1 MTTTIITTTTITVAI
16 MLLLTTH
23 PLTYLDP
30 GKHLLEKPQY
40 QVDKHYDDN
49 DNYSDN
55 YDVSR
60 HPHLLPAL
68 LSEATLRPMPRIAQR
83 PEPREARPPSRLSQ
97 CGLPIAL
104 QPQTS
109 ENSVWAKLAEFP
121 FHALR

>member
-49 DNYSDN
+49 DSYSDN
-55 YDVSR
+55 DGVSR
-60 HPHLLPAL
+60 HPYLLPSL
-68 LSEATLRPMPRIAQR
+68 LSAENPPTNTQDSAKAGAQR
-83 PEPREARPPSRLSQ
+83 S
-97 CGLPIAL
+97 
-104 QPQTS
+104 
-109 ENSVWAKLAEFP
+109 
-121 FHALR
+121 